1 MLYALEA
8 HERPI
13 RWARSAAQ
21 NQTLSKTTADFAPN
35 HYPKTPQALPVRSA
49 ELEKEIEVSTKT
61 VPAAFIDTGGAASPG
76 LGEGANQRNH

>member
-8 HERPI
+8 PERLI
-13 RWARSAAQ
+13 QWARSSAE
-21 NQTLSKTTADFAPN
+21 NQTLPNTAADFAPN

-76 LGEGANQRNH
+76 LGEGSNPRNH